1 MRSSYNGFSY
11 FSTALKKNQM
21 DNQEQKNPD
30 SQAESTVNTTDQN
43 DQKRAIRTGALR
55 LFINSRDYVFE
66 VFNLKEGAAIEQTIE
81 GIHRD
86 IDFKGHKAWILAC
99 SILIASIGLNTNS
112 AAAII
117 GAMLISPLM
126 GPILGM
132 GLAIGTH
139 DFKKLTYSARNLGI
153 AVIISIGVSAFYFLL
168 SPIDEPQSE
177 LMARTRPTLL
187 DAAIAIFGGLA
198 GIIAGSRKEKSNVV
212 PGVAIA
218 TALMPPLCTAGFG
231 LANLKWD
238 FFFGA
243 FYLFLLNS
251 IFICL
256 STWIVVKYL
265 DFPKMTFVDPLRE
278 RKYNRY
284 IAAIVVVILIPS
296 GWLFFGVIQETLFN
310 SRATAFL
317 NDNFKFEESEI
328 LSSKFSYSEDDKRI
342 DVYMMGEPI
351 KEETYQ
357 SLEGRMAGYGLE
369 NTVLKIHQGGMGK
382 SEMGRMS
389 QELRVGIIEELY
401 KKNEQL
407 IVSKDSTI
415 KLLSTELESIKGDTI
430 PIDLLGKEMR
440 VQFPDLESFSYA
452 KMVNTKL
459 SGERDTVPTVILQ
472 WNPKTSTIKRAAESD
487 RMEQWLRIRLNDSTL
502 QVQAY

>member
-1 MRSSYNGFSY
+1 MKPSHC
-11 FSTALKKNQM
+11 M
-21 DNQEQKNPD
+21 W
-30 SQAESTVNTTDQN
+30 
-43 DQKRAIRTGALR
+43 R
-55 LFINSRDYVFE
+55 LFVFFDLHLYPMESIEPQENTPINQSNEETQKQNLRVSFLRFFINLRDYVFTI
-66 VFNLKEGAAIEQTIE
+66 FNLKEGAAIDETIE
-81 GIHRD
+81 GIHKD

-139 DFKKLTYSARNLGI
+139 DFKNLTYSARNLGI
-153 AVIISIGVSAFYFLL
+153 AVAISVFVSAFYFFL

-187 DAAIAIFGGLA
+187 DAAVAIFGGLA

-243 FYLFLLNS
+243 LYLFLLNS

-265 DFPKMTFVDPLRE
+265 DFPKKSFVDPVRE
-278 RKYNRY
+278 RTYNRY
-284 IAAIVVVILIPS
+284 IIAIVVIILIPS
-296 GWLFFGVIQETLFN
+296 GWLFFGVIQESVFEAR
-310 SRATAFL
+310 SRQFVSE
-317 NDNFKFEESEI
+317 NFKFETSEV
-328 LSSKFSYSEDDKRI
+328 LSIKSTFSSDSTNHI
-342 DVYMMGEPI
+342 DVYVMGEPLTD
-351 KEETYQ
+351 ETKTMLKQ
-357 SLEGRMAGYGLE
+357 RMTSYGLE
-369 NTVLKIHQGGMGK
+369 NTTLKIHQGGTSK
-382 SEMGRMS
+382 TELGRMT
-389 QELRVGIIEELY
+389 QEVRVGIIEDMY
-401 KKNEQL
+401 RKNEL
-407 IVSKDSTI
+407 LMKKKDSTI
-415 KLLSTELESIKGDTI
+415 QSLSGRLLAIESDTI
-430 PIDLLGKEMR
+430 PAHLISKEMR
-440 VQFPDLESFSYA
+440 VQYPNLASFSYA
-452 KMVNTKL
+452 KMVNTDIEGK
-459 SGERDTVPTVILQ
+459 SDTVPTVILQ
-472 WNPKTSTIKRAAESD
+472 WDPRTSTGDRAANTAKIEA
-487 RMEQWLRIRLNDSTL
+487 WLRVRLQDETIN
-502 QVQAY
+502 VEAY

>member
-1 MRSSYNGFSY
+1 MESMQSQDNVPS
-11 FSTALKKNQM
+11 
-21 DNQEQKNPD
+21 NQEKEASQKQDLKINF
-30 SQAESTVNTTDQN
+30 A
-43 DQKRAIRTGALR
+43 RF
-55 LFINSRDYVFE
+55 FISLRDYAFTI
-66 VFNLKEGAAIEQTIE
+66 FNLKEGAAIDETVE

-126 GPILGM
+126 GPILGI

-139 DFKKLTYSARNLGI
+139 DFKNLTYSARNLGI
-153 AVIISIGVSAFYFLL
+153 AVAISIGVSAFYFLL

-187 DAAIAIFGGLA
+187 DAAVAIFGGLA
-198 GIIAGSRKEKSNVV
+198 GIIAGSRKEKSNVI

-265 DFPKMTFVDPLRE
+265 DFPKKSFVDPTRE
-278 RKYNRY
+278 KKYNRF
-284 IAAIVVVILIPS
+284 IAAIVVIVLIPS
-296 GWLFFGVIQETLFN
+296 GWLFFGVIQESVFEG
-310 SRATAFL
+310 RAQQFVS
-317 NDNFKFEESEI
+317 DNFKFETSEV
-328 LSSKFSYSEDDKRI
+328 LNVKSTFSSDSTNHI
-342 DVYMMGEPI
+342 DVYMMGEPLT
-351 KEETYQ
+351 EETKKMIEQ
-357 SLEGRMAGYGLE
+357 RMATYGLE
-369 NTVLKIHQGGMGK
+369 NTVLKIHQGGTSK
-382 SEMGRMS
+382 SEFGRMT
-389 QELRVGIIEELY
+389 QELRVGIVEDLY
-401 KKNEQL
+401 RKNELLMKQ
-407 IVSKDSTI
+407 KDSTI
-415 KLLSTELESIKGDTI
+415 FSLSSKLSILEGDTI
-430 PIDLLGKEMR
+430 PARLLSQEMH
-440 VQFPDLESFSYA
+440 VNYPSLESFSYA
-452 KMVNTKL
+452 KMVHTAKD
-459 SGERDTVPTVILQ
+459 GTCDTIPTVVLQ
-472 WNPKTSTIKRAAESD
+472 WSPTTPTRERAMNAGKIENWLQVRLQDSTI
-487 RMEQWLRIRLNDSTL
+487 
-502 QVQAY
+502 QVEAY

>member
-1 MRSSYNGFSY
+1 MWRLFVFFTCIYSPMESIEPQDNSS
-11 FSTALKKNQM
+11 
-21 DNQEQKNPD
+21 
-30 SQAESTVNTTDQN
+30 VDQPKEET
-43 DQKRAIRTGALR
+43 QKRNLR
-55 LFINSRDYVFE
+55 ISSLRFFIDSRDYFFTI
-66 VFNLKEGAAIEQTIE
+66 FNLKEGAAVDETIE

-139 DFKKLTYSARNLGI
+139 DFKNLTYSARNLGI
-153 AVIISIGVSAFYFLL
+153 AVAISIGVSAFYFLL

-187 DAAIAIFGGLA
+187 DAAVAIFGGLA
-198 GIIAGSRKEKSNVV
+198 GIIAGSRKEKSNVI

-265 DFPKMTFVDPLRE
+265 DFPKKSFVDPARE
-278 RKYNRY
+278 RKYNRF
-284 IAAIVVVILIPS
+284 IIAIVVIILIPS
-296 GWLFFGVIQETLFN
+296 GWLFFGVIQESVFEA
-310 SRATAFL
+310 RARQFVSENFHFETSEVLNVKSTFS
-317 NDNFKFEESEI
+317 NDNNSH
-328 LSSKFSYSEDDKRI
+328 I

-351 KEETYQ
+351 TDETKVMLKQ
-357 SLEGRMAGYGLE
+357 RMATYGLE
-369 NTVLKIHQGGMGK
+369 NTTLKIHQGGTSK
-382 SEMGRMS
+382 SELGKMT
-389 QELRVGIIEELY
+389 QEVRVGIIEDLY
-401 KKNEQL
+401 RKNEIL
-407 IVSKDSTI
+407 IRKKDSTI
-415 KLLSTELESIKGDTI
+415 LALSSKLLFLESDTI
-430 PIDLLGKEMR
+430 PTRLISQEMR
-440 VQFPDLESFSYA
+440 VQYPNLESFSYA
-452 KMVNTKL
+452 KMVNTTLEGK
-459 SGERDTVPTVILQ
+459 SDTVPTIILQ
-472 WNPKTSTIKRAAESD
+472 WDPKTSTGVRASNTAKIEAWLKVRLQDESI
-487 RMEQWLRIRLNDSTL
+487 E
-502 QVQAY
+502 VEAY